1 MHSMMKRI
9 AAVILLMWVASAL
22 SQVERV
28 PAHLHLGHV
37 MTNWRDTP
45 GNAGFLIAALSDA
58 KVAVI
63 HAQLAAKEEN
73 SREEIRLHVTHV
85 LNALDSS
92 IEPKGPGSGYGVK
105 KAAAGAL
112 QHLGLAVAAEGAT
125 DSMKSRAARV
135 VPLLK
140 TVLELIDQAAG
151 VAENSRQSNGIV
163 EPRVLAQLLATLCGN
178 ISDTLEQAKTEMDF
192 MMKDEGL
199 ENAPR

>member
-1 MHSMMKRI
+1 MKRI
-9 AAVILLMWVASAL
+9 AVVILLMWVASAL

-28 PAHLHLGHV
+28 PAHVHLGHV
-37 MTNWRDTP
+37 ITNRRDTP

-125 DSMKSRAARV
+125 DNMLFRTVGHMLSLRVLHVSRV
-135 VPLLK
+135 
-140 TVLELIDQAAG
+140 
-151 VAENSRQSNGIV
+151 SNGKGVSRRPQRAIPGQPSALQSWQKAV
-163 EPRVLAQLLATLCGN
+163 PRIIESPLCG
-178 ISDTLEQAKTEMDF
+178 ITRGSDYSPSIA
-192 MMKDEGL
+192 
-199 ENAPR
+199 

>member
-1 MHSMMKRI
+1 MKRM
-9 AAVILLMWVASAL
+9 AAIVLLMWVAPAL
-22 SQVERV
+22 SQDQKVELI

-37 MTNWRDTP
+37 MTSWRDTP
-45 GNAGFLIAALSDA
+45 GNAGFLIAALSDVE
-58 KVAVI
+58 VAVI
-63 HAQLAAKEEN
+63 HAQLAAQDEN

-92 IEPKGPGSGYGVK
+92 IETKGPGSGYGVK
-105 KAAAGAL
+105 KAVAGAL
-112 QHLGLAVAAEGAT
+112 QHLELALTAEGAT
-125 DSMKSRAARV
+125 DKMKSRAVRV

-140 TVLELIDQAAG
+140 TVLELTDQAAG

-178 ISDTLEQAKTEMDF
+178 ISDSLQQAKTEMDL

-199 ENAPR
+199 KNAPR